1 MRPLGSEDP
10 DFAALETESAALQ
23 SLSGEPWCAWA
34 LLQPSALTCR
44 IRAITV
50 PSAQWLWGASPGLVY
65 RRPFMHIDAPIA
77 EAFLHSAAAAARQG
91 RNELHRALE
100 EIPLPV
106 YVTDADGVITYYNR
120 ACVPFAGR
128 TPAAGRDTWCVTWKL
143 YTNTGQSLPHEACP
157 MAVAIRE
164 RRSVRGIE
172 AVAERPDGTRV
183 SFLPYPTPLFD
194 HDGNLIGA
202 VNLFIDL
209 TDLKHAQS
217 LRAQA
222 ARCRRLA
229 GASTDMKVA
238 ITLEAMAAEYEEQ
251 ADRITR
257 AH

>member
-1 MRPLGSEDP
+1 
-10 DFAALETESAALQ
+10 
-23 SLSGEPWCAWA
+23 
-34 LLQPSALTCR
+34 
-44 IRAITV
+44 
-50 PSAQWLWGASPGLVY
+50 
-65 RRPFMHIDAPIA
+65 MHIDAPMA

-91 RNELHRALE
+91 RSELHRALE

-106 YVTDADGVITYYNR
+106 YFTDADGVITYFNR

-143 YTNTGQSLPHEACP
+143 YTDTGQSLPHEACP
-157 MAVAIRE
+157 MAVALRE

-194 HDGNLIGA
+194 HDGDLIGA

-209 TDLKHAQS
+209 TELKHAQS
-217 LRAQA
+217 LRSQA

-229 GASTDMKVA
+229 GASTDSKVA
-238 ITLEAMAAEYEEQ
+238 ITLEAMATEYEDQ
-251 ADRITR
+251 ADHITR